1 VLIESV
7 GRLTGVPWA
16 RQGPAFL
23 VGLGHGTTHWIA
35 AFFYLLL
42 PFIARDIGL
51 SYTDTGFLVSVFHLS
66 ALAANFGSGF
76 AVDITGRRI
85 VYQVISL
92 LIGGGALLGF
102 GLTHQFLVLTGLVV
116 LLGASNNLWHPPA
129 IAYLSEHYPQNRGY
143 ALSVHALCANLGD
156 TLAPL
161 AAGALLLV
169 LTWQGTALT
178 GALPVFAIAVILI
191 LFLRQSVD
199 KTGQPRDKHSGI
211 RDYLSQVG
219 RIARDRTVLALC
231 VMSGMRNIAQNGL
244 YVFLPL
250 YLVNEL
256 DSGPL
261 WLGITMTALQAGGL
275 LASPVAGAWSDRAG
289 RRPVVLAGLSVTTIV
304 IAAITLTQN
313 DLFLVATVSLLGFAL
328 FAVRPV
334 IHSWMMDLSPP
345 NIAGSATSI
354 LFGTQ
359 ALLTT
364 IMMPLGGLVADRYG
378 LPVVFYCLAGT
389 ILLANLIVYWLPSE
403 KGRPES

>member
-1 VLIESV
+1 
-7 GRLTGVPWA
+7 
-16 RQGPAFL
+16 
-23 VGLGHGTTHWIA
+23 
-35 AFFYLLL
+35 
-42 PFIARDIGL
+42 
-51 SYTDTGFLVSVFHLS
+51 
-66 ALAANFGSGF
+66 
-76 AVDITGRRI
+76 
-85 VYQVISL
+85 
-92 LIGGGALLGF
+92 LLGF
-102 GLTHQFLVLTGLVV
+102 GLTDQFLILTGLVV

-161 AAGALLLV
+161 AAGALLMV

-178 GALPVFAIAVILI
+178 GAVPVFAIAVILV
-191 LFLRQSVD
+191 LFLRQSVGKSD
-199 KTGQPRDKHSGI
+199 QRGNRHNGM
-211 RDYLSQVG
+211 RDYLIQVG

-313 DLFLVATVSLLGFAL
+313 DLFIVATVSLLGFAL

-334 IHSWMMDLSPP
+334 IHSWMMDLSPA

-389 ILLANLIVYWLPSE
+389 ILLANLIVYWLPSG
-403 KGRPES
+403 KGGSEP

>member
-1 VLIESV
+1 MLLESV
-7 GRLTGVPWA
+7 GRLTGVPLA
-16 RQGPAFL
+16 KQGPAFL

-42 PFIARDIGL
+42 PFVARDIGL

-66 ALAANFGSGF
+66 ALVANFGSGL
-76 AVDITGRRI
+76 AVDVTGRRI
-85 VYQVISL
+85 VYQVSSL
-92 LIGGGALLGF
+92 LIGGVALLGF
-102 GLTHQFLVLTGLVV
+102 GLTHEFLILTGLVV

-129 IAYLSEHYPQNRGY
+129 IAYLSEHYPRNRGY

-161 AAGALLLV
+161 AAGALLVV
-169 LTWQGTALT
+169 LSWQGTALT
-178 GALPVFAIAVILI
+178 GAVPVFAIAAILM
-191 LFLRQSVD
+191 LFLRHSVGN
-199 KTGQPRDKHSGI
+199 TGGVRDNHNGI
-211 RDYLSQVG
+211 RDYLVQVG
-219 RIARDRTVLALC
+219 RIARDRTILALC

-261 WLGITMTALQAGGL
+261 WLGVTMTALQAGGL
-275 LASPVAGAWSDRAG
+275 LASPIAGAWSDRVG
-289 RRPVVLAGLSVTTIV
+289 RRPVVLAGLSVTTVV
-304 IAAITLTQN
+304 IATMTLTRN
-313 DLFLVATVSLLGFAL
+313 DLIIVATVSVLGFAL

-334 IHSWMMDLSPP
+334 IHSWMMDLAPP

-364 IMMPLGGLVADRYG
+364 IMLPLGGLVADRYG
-378 LPVVFYCLAGT
+378 LVAVFYCLAGT
-389 ILLANLIVYWLPSE
+389 ILLANLIVYWLP
-403 KGRPES
+403 PETKRGKP